1 MSQTTTPTEAQFN
14 EYQELL
20 RAKYEMD
27 WTLSA
32 VLAKFKAT
40 PNETELAAATAVMA
54 LYVAHETKL
63 ASAAAVCG
71 IAHGRKS

>member
-1 MSQTTTPTEAQFN
+1 MTTTPTEAQY
-14 EYQELL
+14 ETYQSLL

-27 WTLSA
+27 WVLSA

-54 LYVAHETKL
+54 LYVAKETEL
-63 ASAAAVCG
+63 AAAAKVCG
-71 IAHGRKS
+71 IAHGKVG